1 MRLLFITA
9 LLILPTLL
17 FAAPGVPHQL
27 HGTVSNFSSGSIAA
41 VIDNVVV
48 ASANIQSD
56 GTFGKSPNLFF
67 IEDANGSFAGKTIT
81 FKINGEAQATGSVT
95 FVNGGLTKVHS
106 ELVIIGGGGSTIP
119 TPTPTVSVPSTSSSA
134 PRNPF
139 DPTGDGI
146 INILDFNYFMAHWGD
161 KETDFNGDGVV
172 DVLDFNLLMANWS

>member
-1 MRLLFITA
+1 MRTLFITA
-9 LLILPTLL
+9 LLILPALL

-67 IEDANGSFAGKTIT
+67 IEDANGTFAGKTIT
-81 FKINGEAQATGSVT
+81 FKINGGAPATGSVT
-95 FVNGGLTKVHS
+95 FVNGGLTEVQS

-119 TPTPTVSVPSTSSSA
+119 TPAPTVSVPSA

-161 KETDFNGDGVV
+161 AETDFNGDGVV
-172 DVLDFNLLMANWS
+172 DILDFNLLMANWS